1 MEMVTLEVED
11 MLTDSDDEVFPCAPC
26 HEVIPKMWYD
36 SHQAHVERR
45 SPVRPQADRQKR
57 KLSCNTCHRTFP
69 TVKGQMT
76 CMNLAP
82 PHMVTSP
89 KGQRGISSKAL
100 VTADRQQAKRL
111 SSMAADRI
119 AAYRAIL
126 AKSNNNSTCNVNGKV
141 MSTRP
146 RIQNLKGLFK
156 A

>member
-1 MEMVTLEVED
+1 MVDNEEITKDLTRAPGAPFEMVTLEVED
-11 MLTDSDDEVFPCAPC
+11 MLTDLDDEVFPCAPC

-45 SPVRPQADRQKR
+45 SPVRPQADRRKR

-89 KGQRGISSKAL
+89 KGQRGISSNC
-100 VTADRQQAKRL
+100 
-111 SSMAADRI
+111 S
-119 AAYRAIL
+119 
-126 AKSNNNSTCNVNGKV
+126 
-141 MSTRP
+141 P
-146 RIQNLKGLFK
+146 RRR
-156 A
+156 